1 MLKYYFHLWSI
12 NRWMLVVWFFKI
24 LFLHVCYIWNRS
36 LSVSEILLCFTPPTF
51 FSITFSEIKKKVN
64 LYVLANKMLNFS
76 KHYKHSFWHLY
87 DMVAMNK
94 RQWSLIVIK
103 SAIIFLSTW
112 SSDIISLPARLKNS
126 VLLIIE
132 LLHIQSGRVISW
144 ISGIT
149 TNVRKCTRV
158 KMQQ

>member
-1 MLKYYFHLWSI
+1 MF
-12 NRWMLVVWFFKI
+12 NFFK
-24 LFLHVCYIWNRS
+24 FYFCMCYIWNRS
-36 LSVSEILLCFTPPTF
+36 LTVSKIFLRFPPPTF
-51 FSITFSEIKKKVN
+51 FSITLSEIFLKKVN

-76 KHYKHSFWHLY
+76 KHYKHSSWHLY
-87 DMVAMNK
+87 DIVAMNK
-94 RQWSLIVIK
+94 TQWSPIVIK

-126 VLLIIE
+126 VLLMIG

-149 TNVRKCTRV
+149 TNVKKRTRV